1 MASKQKRMNLL
12 RDASKSNTFLD
23 TVRKAKLNQDSRKTR
38 LEKRAESIAT
48 GEEPSS
54 SDGDD
59 LSDTDKY
66 YTHECE
72 EGVFYSTI
80 DEVLSHVYDDFKY
93 DYTQHSCEFFKG
105 MLRLIYSV
113 YYTER

>member
-12 RDASKSNTFLD
+12 RDASKSNTFLG

-48 GEEPSS
+48 GEDPSS

-59 LSDTDKY
+59 LLDTDEY
-66 YTHECE
+66 FTHECE
-72 EGVFYSTI
+72 ENAFYGTI

-93 DYTQHSCEFFKG
+93 DYTQHSCEFLNG
-105 MLRLIYSV
+105 MLRPIYSI
-113 YYTER
+113 YYTGR